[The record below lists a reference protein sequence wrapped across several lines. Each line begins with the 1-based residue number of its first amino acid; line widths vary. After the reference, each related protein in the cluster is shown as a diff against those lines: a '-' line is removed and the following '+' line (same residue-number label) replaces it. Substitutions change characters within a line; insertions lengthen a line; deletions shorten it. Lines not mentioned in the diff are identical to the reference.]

1 MKILSDTFKIEA
13 TYDELLFMYEGM
25 MKILD
30 EMIEEREKLLEKNK
44 GIPYNKECLFMIKD
58 KQCHDLSIILGKNE
72 EFLMKRGIKQGTT
85 NKL

>member
-30 EMIEEREKLLEKNK
+30 ESPSKNTEEWMR
-44 GIPYNKECLFMIKD
+44 KD
-58 KQCHDLSIILGKNE
+58 KQCHDLSIVLGKNE
-72 EFLMKRGIKQGTT
+72 EFLRARGVEQVTT
-85 NKL
+85 NEQ

>member
-30 EMIEEREKLLEKNK
+30 EIIEERKRLMEENK
-44 GIPYNKECLFMIKD
+44 GIPCDRAIYLREWINNATIYP
-58 KQCHDLSIILGKNE
+58 LSLE
-72 EFLMKRGIKQGTT
+72 RMKSF
-85 NKL
+85 